1 MPQIE
6 LSTTRGLVQRSGL
19 GFVDSEFQ
27 EHEAGAVDLTA
38 ASTSSASRG
47 AVVHL
52 LEANGV
58 GNVFKLFDKAQ
69 GATKGQIKVVIL
81 KAEAAG
87 NNTFIIDNHD
97 GNDLAT
103 LSALG
108 DMAIC
113 IFDGTDWVVGKAL
126 A

>member
-6 LSTTRGLVQRSGL
+6 LSTTRGLVQKSGL
-19 GFVDSEFQ
+19 GLVDSEMQ
-27 EHEAGAVDLTA
+27 DHAAGAVDLTA

-52 LEANGV
+52 LSANAV
-58 GNVFKLFDKAQ
+58 GNVFKLFTKAQ
-69 GATKGQIKVVIL
+69 GASKGQIKVIIL
-81 KAEAAG
+81 KAEANE

-97 GNDLAT
+97 DDDLAT
-103 LSALG
+103 LAAPG
-108 DMAIC
+108 DMVVC
-113 IFDGTDWVVGKAL
+113 VFDGTDWVVGKAL